1 MACQVMLYKVSVYGI
16 SDIGLVRHNNED
28 FWRQLLD
35 EQFFVLAD
43 GMGGHKAG
51 EVASKECVNYLCAL
65 FRQSFSSSLPTLAQ
79 TKERLCEMIQQ
90 VNLMIYQMG
99 RENQGLKGMG
109 TTLCCLFLHPE
120 GLIYGHV
127 GDSRIYRFRAHQ
139 LEQLTQDHS
148 LLRELI
154 ELGQLSE
161 QQAQDFLYKNIIT
174 KAIGTEP
181 FVEPTIQHAPLEV
194 GDMLLMCTDGLTDL
208 VSQEEIQTILK
219 QTPEQEIAKQLVK
232 RAKQKGGHDNITV
245 VVVKVHNKYESHL
258 S

>member
-28 FWRQLLD
+28 FWKQLLD

-51 EVASKECVNYLCAL
+51 EVASKECANYLCAL
-65 FRQSFSSSLPTLAQ
+65 FRQSFSSSLPSLVLTQ
-79 TKERLCEMIQQ
+79 ERLSEMIQQ

-99 RENQGLKGMG
+99 RENPGLKGMG
-109 TTLCCLFLHPE
+109 TTLCCLLFHPE

-139 LEQLTQDHS
+139 LEQITQDHS

-161 QQAQDFLYKNIIT
+161 QQAEDFLYKNIIT
-174 KAIGTEP
+174 KAVGTEP
-181 FVEPTIQHAPLEV
+181 FVKPTIKHTSVEV
-194 GDMLLMCTDGLTDL
+194 GDVFLMCTDGLTDL
-208 VSQEEIQTILK
+208 VNHEDIQTIL
-219 QTPEQEIAKQLVK
+219 QEAPEQEIAKQLVK
-232 RAKQKGGHDNITV
+232 RAKQKGGYDNITV